1 MLPGTSVRKGWPFAR
16 KRDPS
21 KVMDKGKLPSTSP
34 ITSRVAFLVKLG
46 AMVVIGESEF
56 NETCTNVLRI
66 I

>member
-16 KRDPS
+16 KHDPS
-21 KVMDKGKLPSTSP
+21 NVILPSTSP

>member
-21 KVMDKGKLPSTSP
+21 NVILPSTSP